1 MNIYFICPQDF
12 EPSNFHII
20 LELLKVKVVLNLIPS
35 NAGINP
41 EAYIDEKLLENIY
54 YEDLSPIPT
63 KPKYK
68 YISKITHEICNYI
81 LPNGYMDILSYI
93 DNESGIPFKH
103 SNTKDFIANIRDL
116 DDPNILIFFNSR
128 ITDIAKNI
136 YKDLFKALQSREM
149 ENRIPILYLKSWAS
163 NPERSSVSI
172 LRKMTEEDNKS
183 FSWSKWDPQKNYLRD
198 MTNSEKREMMG
209 YTFWELRTDE
219 IPSKYDYFFGDP
231 LCYLYYINEAPI
243 FLTAESDEW
252 QIKIKM
258 ARQLFTK
265 EAQHKMDEK
274 IEELEEERREMEY
287 QEWLHADEID
297 DRDYERETYEALGG
311 DDYD

>member
-1 MNIYFICPQDF
+1 
-12 EPSNFHII
+12 
-20 LELLKVKVVLNLIPS
+20 
-35 NAGINP
+35 
-41 EAYIDEKLLENIY
+41 
-54 YEDLSPIPT
+54 
-63 KPKYK
+63 
-68 YISKITHEICNYI
+68 
-81 LPNGYMDILSYI
+81 
-93 DNESGIPFKH
+93 
-103 SNTKDFIANIRDL
+103 
-116 DDPNILIFFNSR
+116 
-128 ITDIAKNI
+128 
-136 YKDLFKALQSREM
+136 M

-172 LRKMTEEDNKS
+172 LRKMTEEDKKS
-183 FSWSKWDPQKNYLRD
+183 ISWSKWDPQKNYLRD

-219 IPSKYDYFFGDP
+219 IQSRYDYFFGDP
-231 LCYLYYINEAPI
+231 LCYLYYIKEAPI
-243 FLTAESDEW
+243 FLTAERDEW